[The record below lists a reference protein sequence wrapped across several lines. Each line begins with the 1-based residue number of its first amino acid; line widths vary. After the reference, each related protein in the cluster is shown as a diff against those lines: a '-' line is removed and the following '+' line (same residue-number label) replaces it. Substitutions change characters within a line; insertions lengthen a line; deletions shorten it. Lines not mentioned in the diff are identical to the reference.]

1 MPQFS
6 DSLQPYLVNAQVS
19 PSRSLCL
26 LSVLTNN
33 PGPPRAG
40 GEECKNIFLVFIS
53 IGGVEEVSLKAQPL
67 LSALLTCCWN
77 SGEGGRH
84 LCHCLSSPWL
94 PFYPSTFS
102 PFIILPH
109 AFMMAHL
116 LTRLTPSS
124 PREDSYSHFCI
135 SPFIILPVGSNPA
148 SRPDEP
154 AFPFLHRHPCQ
165 ILISLPPVRHRSCAF
180 SVSRSHAHRAFKS
193 RLFADAISGSWRVKT
208 FCLPLQKWS

>member
-77 SGEGGRH
+77 SDEGGRH

-109 AFMMAHL
+109 AFMMVHL

-124 PREDSYSHFCI
+124 PREDSYSHWCDHR
-135 SPFIILPVGSNPA
+135 V
-148 SRPDEP
+148 
-154 AFPFLHRHPCQ
+154 PFLHLTFHHFARGIESSFPSRWTCFS
-165 ILISLPPVRHRSCAF
+165 LSPSASLPNPHLTPPCPTSFLRI
-180 SVSRSHAHRAFKS
+180 
-193 RLFADAISGSWRVKT
+193 LGI
-208 FCLPLQKWS
+208 

>member
-77 SGEGGRH
+77 SDEGGRH

-116 LTRLTPSS
+116 LTSQLSKRGLVFTLMWSPSAFS
-124 PREDSYSHFCI
+124 ASHLSSFCPWDRI
-135 SPFIILPVGSNPA
+135 QLPVPMNLL
-148 SRPDEP
+148 
-154 AFPFLHRHPCQ
+154 FPFSTG
-165 ILISLPPVRHRSCAF
+165 ILAKSSSHSPLSDIVLAH
-180 SVSRSHAHRAFKS
+180 SRYLGLMHIVLLKVDF
-193 RLFADAISGSWRVKT
+193 LLTLYLG
-208 FCLPLQKWS
+208 LEE